1 MECAAIAACARCRK
15 IEFAQIWFTAGT
27 LANEEDYDPRDGGT
41 DSHRRGLEICFE
53 ILQKL

>member
-1 MECAAIAACARCRK
+1 MECAALAACAQFRK
-15 IEFAQIWFTAGT
+15 VDFAQILFTADT
-27 LANEEDYDPRDGGT
+27 LANEQNYDPRDGGT

>member
-1 MECAAIAACARCRK
+1 MECSALAACAQFRK
-15 IEFAQIWFTAGT
+15 VEFAQILFTADT

-41 DSHRRGLEICFE
+41 DSHRCGLEICFE